1 MWHNRFVTT
10 LLGAKP
16 LQIGTAISGVAE
28 VDLEGRPGVN
38 FLLNVAPQ
46 QIREHSFIPE
56 EC

>member
-28 VDLEGRPGVN
+28 VDLEDRPGVN